1 MKKILVT
8 GGTGYIGSHTVVKL
22 VESDYEVIIL
32 DNLSNSKISVIDRIE
47 KITNKRPLFIKGDIR
62 DSLLLDKIMRDHS
75 FDVVMHF
82 AGLKAVAESEKEPLR
97 YFDNNVV
104 GSIKLFE
111 AMQKANI
118 KKIVFSSSATAY
130 GDSGVAQYK
139 EDTPLK
145 PINTY
150 GHTKLMVEDILRG
163 LKKSDSSWSIAI
175 LRYFNPV
182 GAHQSGLIGED
193 PEGIPNNLMP
203 YISQVALGLREKL
216 YIYGNDYPTPDGTGL
231 RDYIHVVDLA
241 EGHIA
246 ALNKLDVT
254 PDLIIAN
261 LGTGRPLSVLD
272 VLNMFAKISN
282 KKIPYVV
289 TSRRSG
295 DLAEYYADPSLAKK
309 IFNWSA
315 QFDIEIMC
323 IDAWRWQNVGNKII

>member
-1 MKKILVT
+1 M
-8 GGTGYIGSHTVVKL
+8 
-22 VESDYEVIIL
+22 
-32 DNLSNSKISVIDRIE
+32 
-47 KITNKRPLFIKGDIR
+47 
-62 DSLLLDKIMRDHS
+62 
-75 FDVVMHF
+75 
-82 AGLKAVAESEKEPLR
+82 
-97 YFDNNVV
+97 
-104 GSIKLFE
+104 
-111 AMQKANI
+111 
-118 KKIVFSSSATAY
+118 
-130 GDSGVAQYK
+130 
-139 EDTPLK
+139 
-145 PINTY
+145 
-150 GHTKLMVEDILRG
+150 
-163 LKKSDSSWSIAI
+163 
-175 LRYFNPV
+175 

-203 YISQVALGLREKL
+203 YISQVAMGLREKL